1 MAAPVTATAVYS
13 LRRRLLWALTLVTG
27 LVWLAVAASSY
38 VRAHHEA
45 DEIFDAQLAEVAQAL
60 LVIADTANP
69 AQLNPDQL
77 LAESS
82 SGRRHR
88 HDHGQDEDRQH
99 LHRYQQKIL
108 FQIWATRSG
117 QPTLL
122 VRSDNAPAEPVAHD
136 DGFSERNWNGDTW
149 RFYSQQDASPPLAE
163 NHHRVFVAQSHD
175 VRDELSRDI
184 ALRLMAPLL
193 LGLPLLAAAIW
204 FAVGAAVGPL
214 SAIAAQVRHRQP
226 QRLDPIVAD
235 QAMPLEVAPLV
246 TAINDLFQR
255 VDTAMQNE
263 RNFTADAAHELR
275 TPLAALKVQAQVA
288 RRASDEAQRNQSLAQ
303 VEAGVARMTHLVE
316 QLLTL
321 ARLDPLSQQQSAQ
334 APKLVDLPTL
344 AAEAAA
350 LAMPQALAKRQSLEV
365 NIGEGPDQPQAIQG
379 NPALLQVLLRNLLEN
394 AIRYTPEGGAIEVGV
409 AGRRL
414 WVQDSGPG
422 IPAEAHERV
431 LDRFY
436 RHGDAVGVAEGAG
449 LGLAIVARIAD
460 LHGAMLSLEDGDG
473 RQGMVGLRICLE
485 FKRV

>member
-1 MAAPVTATAVYS
+1 MNPTYS
-13 LRRRLLWALTLVTG
+13 LRRRLLLGLTLATG
-27 LVWLAVAASSY
+27 LLWLAVAVSSY
-38 VRAHHEA
+38 FRAHHEA

-60 LVIADTANP
+60 LVIADTSTP
-69 AQLNPDQL
+69 
-77 LAESS
+77 
-82 SGRRHR
+82 
-88 HDHGQDEDRQH
+88 GQMLTMPEPS
-99 LHRYQQKIL
+99 HRYQQKIL
-108 FQIWATRSG
+108 FQIWAERDGRTA
-117 QPTLL
+117 LL
-122 VRSDNAPAEPVAHD
+122 VRSDNAPESPVTETP
-136 DGFSERNWNGDTW
+136 GFSEREWNGEVW
-149 RFYSQQDASPPLAE
+149 RFYSQEDEIAAPGTDR
-163 NHHRVFVAQSHD
+163 HRVFVAQSHT
-175 VRDELSRDI
+175 VRDELSQDI
-184 ALRLMAPLL
+184 ALRLLAPLL

-235 QAMPLEVAPLV
+235 QPLPLEVAPLV
-246 TAINDLFQR
+246 SAINDLFQR
-255 VDTAMQNE
+255 VGTALQNE

-334 APKLVDLPTL
+334 APERVDLPDL
-344 AAEAAA
+344 VAEAAA
-350 LAMPQALAKRQSLEV
+350 LAMPQALAKQQTLEV
-365 NIGEGPDQPQAIQG
+365 SLGEGPDQPQAIQG
-379 NPALLQVLLRNLLEN
+379 NAALLQVLLRNLLEN

-422 IPAEAHERV
+422 IPADARGRV

-436 RHGDAVGVAEGAG
+436 RHSNAAGVAEGAG
-449 LGLAIVARIAD
+449 LGLTIVARIAE
-460 LHGAMLSLEDGDG
+460 LHGATLSLGGADGAK
-473 RQGMVGLRICLE
+473 GLVV
-485 FKRV
+485 RVAFSAG